1 LDGRKILITGGASG
15 IGRAT
20 AALFR
25 REGAHVAVLD
35 RAAADIAVT
44 DRTVDGIAVL
54 DRAGEDSDCIF
65 VPVDVADPAS
75 VQQAVRAAAAAL
87 GGLDGVVN
95 AAGIFSAAGLA
106 DTSAELFS
114 RIVTVN
120 LMGTF
125 LVVQAAAPILLA
137 SGKPATIVNIGS
149 GVGIMPTGPG
159 STAYVASKG
168 GVIAMTKAL
177 AMELA
182 PTVRVNVVCP
192 GAVETPMTQGFLRD
206 ASGAVDPALASRYA
220 LRRPAIPEELAA
232 AILFLTSD
240 ESSFVTG
247 IALPVDGGRTFH

>member
-1 LDGRKILITGGASG
+1 MARLAGRKILITGGASG

-25 REGAHVAVLD
+25 REGAAVAVLD
-35 RAAADIAVT
+35 RSAD
-44 DRTVDGIAVL
+44 DHDVL
-54 DRAGEDSDCIF
+54 F
-65 VPVDVADPAS
+65 VPVDVAEADS
-75 VQQAVRAAAAAL
+75 VRQAVRAAESAL

-95 AAGIFSAAGLA
+95 AAGIFSPAGIA
-106 DTSAELFS
+106 DTTAELFS
-114 RIVTVN
+114 RTLAVN
-120 LMGTF
+120 LTGTF

-137 SGKPATIVNIGS
+137 AGVPATIVNIGS
-149 GVGIMPTGPG
+149 GVGITPTGPG

-182 PTVRVNVVCP
+182 PSIRVNVVCP
-192 GAVETPMTQGFLRD
+192 GMVETPMTQGFLRNAAGD
-206 ASGAVDPALASRYA
+206 VQPELTARYA
-220 LRRPAIPEELAA
+220 LRRPAAPEEIAA
-232 AILFLTSD
+232 AILFLTAP

>member
-1 LDGRKILITGGASG
+1 MARLAGRKILITGGASG

-20 AALFR
+20 ASLFR
-25 REGAHVAVLD
+25 QEGAAVAVLD
-35 RAAADIAVT
+35 RAAGAW
-44 DRTVDGIAVL
+44 DGAF
-54 DRAGEDSDCIF
+54 AQ
-65 VPVDVADPAS
+65 VDVADPAS
-75 VQQAVRAAAAAL
+75 VQQAVRAAEAAL

-106 DTSAELFS
+106 DTTADLFS
-114 RIVTVN
+114 RTLAVN

-137 SGKPATIVNIGS
+137 SGSAATIVNIGS
-149 GVGIMPTGPG
+149 GVGITPTGPG

-192 GAVETPMTQGFLRD
+192 GAVDTPMTQGFLRD
-206 ASGAVDPALASRYA
+206 ASGAVDPALANRYA
-220 LRRPAIPEELAA
+220 LRRPAAP
-232 AILFLTSD
+232 
-240 ESSFVTG
+240 
-247 IALPVDGGRTFH
+247 